1 MNRTSSRIRRARAGA
16 PLLLALTCACGVR
29 HSKPQILS
37 GRDFPCRSAIG
48 LEGEPSPDE
57 VVRLIGAPLERRAV
71 EGGEVFRY
79 SVRGKYGD
87 HVKLFGLIP
96 VSEPH
101 YFWSCDVRL
110 EFRGGHLYSVTHS
123 RESRG
128 ADGDEKDGPSTR
140 RVRSADEADG
150 RDSGPSPTNRVNGR

>member
-1 MNRTSSRIRRARAGA
+1 MHPTPSRTRRARAGVL
-16 PLLLALTCACGVR
+16 LLLAVASACGVR

-37 GRDFPCRSAIG
+37 GRDFPCRAAIG
-48 LEGEPSPDE
+48 LEGGPSPDE
-57 VVRLIGAPLERRAV
+57 VVRLIGAPLERK
-71 EGGEVFRY
+71 EIDGGEVFRY

-87 HVKLFGLIP
+87 HVRLFGLIP

-123 RESRG
+123 RESRD

-140 RVRSADEADG
+140 RVRPADGADG
-150 RDSGPSPTNRVNGR
+150 RGPEPSPVP

>member
-1 MNRTSSRIRRARAGA
+1 MHRTSFGTRRARAFA
-16 PLLLALTCACGVR
+16 PLLLAVASACGVR

-37 GRDFPCRSAIG
+37 GRDFPCRAAIS

-57 VVRLIGAPLERRAV
+57 VVRLIGPPLERRAIG
-71 EGGEVFRY
+71 GGEVFRY

-87 HVKLFGLIP
+87 HVRLFGLIP

-128 ADGDEKDGPSTR
+128 ADGDEKDGPTTR
-140 RVRSADEADG
+140 RVRPADG
-150 RDSGPSPTNRVNGR
+150 ADARGPAPSSPVP

>member
-1 MNRTSSRIRRARAGA
+1 MNRTSSRTRHARAGA
-16 PLLLALTCACGVR
+16 SLLLVAACACGVR
-29 HSKPQILS
+29 HSKPQIVS

-57 VVRLIGAPLERRAV
+57 VVRMIGDPLERRAV

-87 HVKLFGLIP
+87 HVRLFGLIP
-96 VSEPH
+96 ISEPH

-110 EFRGGHLYSVTHS
+110 QFRDGRLYSVTHT

-128 ADGDEKDGPSTR
+128 PDGEERDGPSTR
-140 RVRSADEADG
+140 RVRSGDG
-150 RDSGPSPTNRVNGR
+150 AGGRGSGPSPSERINRG